1 MRYIITIIL
10 TCVFL
15 FNSGCGKN
23 SPVYTEQ
30 KIEATLQNGWKA
42 YEKQNFSEAE
52 EIFLKLKNS
61 INIDEGKEAR
71 VGAAYSRISNFTEN
85 SLELQQNIEYIRVI
99 LEEVFENNINTLYE
113 PVFNSN
119 IDNADARALL
129 STIYLLQGNVALYN
143 ANLAESELNGNID
156 STTQTMI
163 DRLKGM

>member
-1 MRYIITIIL
+1 MRYTILIIITIS
-10 TCVFL
+10 FL
-15 FNSGCGKN
+15 LSLGCGEN

-30 KIEATLQNGWKA
+30 KVVATLQNGWKA
-42 YEKQNFSEAE
+42 YENKNFLEAE
-52 EIFLKLKNS
+52 QLFLKLKDS
-61 INIDEGKEAR
+61 INIAEGKEAR
-71 VGAAYSRISNFTEN
+71 VGIAYARVSNFTEN